1 MVNNF
6 LKNNLAILFGNVFF
20 KIGGYIYK
28 FLMVYLLN
36 NYAYGILTIIS
47 PFQNILQTLAAGGL
61 PPTISKYVSEYN
73 ATNQKENSYKLI
85 LVSIKIAILLGI
97 TFGLLMI
104 FFIAPLLVKIYNNKS
119 LLLPLQIIG
128 LIVPFSAIVGVFRGI
143 FQGTYEMT
151 HILTSRAIEQ
161 ITMILS
167 AIILIILG
175 FSVVGAIFGSVIGFF
190 SSLISVII
198 ILHKYFLDIFQG
210 MLKLKMDFKEE
221 IKIAYK
227 IISFSIP
234 VILTAISEIGIY
246 SMTTTIMPLFITIS
260 EVGYFGI
267 AEPIARLPLM
277 ISNSLATTILPVTS
291 EMFAS
296 KNTNI
301 LKKYMF
307 NALRYNLIIMVPI
320 CLFIM
325 IFSKE
330 VLLVM
335 FFTKP
340 FYSKGANVL
349 TILTLGM
356 FFYSIFEDV
365 TQIFF

>member
-104 FFIAPLLVKIYNNKS
+104 FFIAPLLVKIYNNNS

-167 AIILIILG
+167 AIVLIILG

-221 IKIAYK
+221 IKN
-227 IISFSIP
+227 P
-234 VILTAISEIGIY
+234 
-246 SMTTTIMPLFITIS
+246 P
-260 EVGYFGI
+260 
-267 AEPIARLPLM
+267 AR
-277 ISNSLATTILPVTS
+277 AV
-291 EMFAS
+291 F
-296 KNTNI
+296 
-301 LKKYMF
+301 
-307 NALRYNLIIMVPI
+307 
-320 CLFIM
+320 
-325 IFSKE
+325 
-330 VLLVM
+330 
-335 FFTKP
+335 
-340 FYSKGANVL
+340 
-349 TILTLGM
+349 
-356 FFYSIFEDV
+356 
-365 TQIFF
+365 

>member
-330 VLLVM
+330 AVL
-335 FFTKP
+335 
-340 FYSKGANVL
+340 S
-349 TILTLGM
+349 
-356 FFYSIFEDV
+356 S
-365 TQIFF
+365 